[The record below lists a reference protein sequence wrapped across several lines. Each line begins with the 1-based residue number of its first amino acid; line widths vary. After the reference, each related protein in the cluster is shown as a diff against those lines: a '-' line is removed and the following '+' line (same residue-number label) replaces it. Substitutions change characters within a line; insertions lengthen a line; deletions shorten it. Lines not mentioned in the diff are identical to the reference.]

1 MSIAEKLT
9 TIAENTPKV
18 YTAVYEKCKA
28 EAQELLKFADTKL
41 DKPST
46 DGTAGQVLTLADD
59 GSTEWTTPSGGGGSV
74 TSNYLE
80 LENKPS
86 INNIQLSGNV
96 TTDEL
101 GIKNGVD
108 GIGIAS
114 IVQQG
119 VSSEDNGKNYITATL
134 TDGTQS
140 TFIILNGSK
149 GSNGDTPIKGVDY
162 YTEDDKNEIVEEC
175 SNKII
180 ETGNIA
186 EENYAWYE
194 NSKSYIMS
202 GTYTLFSD
210 VCVLKATANLI
221 NGWKDIYYSLPV
233 AFTQKSSI
241 MALTDN
247 YEATIISTNTRD
259 NISVIQ
265 LSKYDG
271 QNFSGGNISF
281 VLIYKYK

>member
-1 MSIAEKLT
+1 MDIIK
-9 TIAENTPKV
+9 IK
-18 YTAVYEKCKA
+18 
-28 EAQELLKFADTKL
+28 DTKNNKWISL
-41 DKPST
+41 PVIKGDKGDPFVFEDFTEEQLESLKGENGISIINT
-46 DGTAGQVLTLADD
+46 EINDSGEFVITYSNNTSNNLGKIIGKDGTSISITDI
-59 GSTEWTTPSGGGGSV
+59 TENNSDNG
-74 TSNYLE
+74 
-80 LENKPS
+80 
-86 INNIQLSGNV
+86 NNIITFS
-96 TTDEL
+96 
-101 GIKNGVD
+101 D
-108 GIGIAS
+108 G
-114 IVQQG
+114 
-119 VSSEDNGKNYITATL
+119 KTL
-134 TDGTQS
+134 T
-140 TFIILNGSK
+140 IKNGSK

-221 NGWKDIYYSLPV
+221 NGWKDIFYSLPV

-247 YEATIISTNTRD
+247 YEATTISTNTRD
-259 NISVIQ
+259 NMSVLQ
-265 LSKYDG
+265 FSKYDG
-271 QNFSGGNISF
+271 KNFSGGNISF